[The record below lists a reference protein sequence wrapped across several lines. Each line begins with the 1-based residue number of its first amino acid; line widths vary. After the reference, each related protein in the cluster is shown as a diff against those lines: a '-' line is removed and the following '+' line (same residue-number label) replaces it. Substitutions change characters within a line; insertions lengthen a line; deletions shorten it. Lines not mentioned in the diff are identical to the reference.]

1 VSVLEVSFKVDL
13 LSEVDAAHLAGK
25 VAHVFVDLDVPLQV
39 ATGGG
44 SVWTLG
50 AGMGLDTCNTCMNIW
65 TLGAGMGLD
74 TCNTCMNMYWGQARG
89 LIPATRV

>member
-25 VAHVFVDLDVPLQV
+25 VAHVLVDLDVPLQV
-39 ATGGG
+39 AASGG
-44 SVWTLG
+44 SV
-50 AGMGLDTCNTCMNIW
+50 W

-74 TCNTCMNMYWGQARG
+74 TCNTCMNMYWGQAWG